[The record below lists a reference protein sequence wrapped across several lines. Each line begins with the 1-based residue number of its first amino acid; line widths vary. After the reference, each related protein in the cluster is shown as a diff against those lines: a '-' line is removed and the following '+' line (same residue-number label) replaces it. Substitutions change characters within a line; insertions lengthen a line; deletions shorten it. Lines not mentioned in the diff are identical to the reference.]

1 MNESILKAFAT
12 LGEKIISLEKEVE
25 NLKNHIGYLEYMEKY
40 REKEETDHVP
50 GAAATKSI

>member
-25 NLKNHIGYLEYMEKY
+25 NLKNHIGYLEYMEKC

-50 GAAATKSI
+50 GAAAAKSI